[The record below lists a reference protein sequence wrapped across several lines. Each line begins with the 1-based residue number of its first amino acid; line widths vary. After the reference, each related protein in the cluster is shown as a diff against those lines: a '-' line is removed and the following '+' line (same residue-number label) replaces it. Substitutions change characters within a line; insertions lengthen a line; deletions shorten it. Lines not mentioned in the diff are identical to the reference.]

1 MRRRRPAE
9 APPPASGQTPRGGPE
24 RFPGFDVSA
33 GQGRWD
39 PATAAV
45 VSGRVGRP
53 PDIRFFTPAEEAIAT
68 ALLDLLLGQQEPDPH
83 TVLGAR
89 SADQQRGRP
98 RIPVTAMIDS
108 RLAEAETDG
117 WRYANMPEDGQAWR
131 DTLRYLEGDA
141 QAKYGYG
148 FADCPPSDQAA
159 LIQAVQ
165 DAGSGDWHGLPASR
179 VWSLWTRYA
188 CTAFYAH
195 PWAWNE
201 IGFPGPAY
209 PRGYKNI
216 GVGKREPFEV
226 PDARPAADPAR
237 GDG

>member
-1 MRRRRPAE
+1 MSLPRSRTGLR
-9 APPPASGQTPRGGPE
+9 PRGGPD
-24 RFPGFDVSA
+24 RFPGFDVFTE
-33 GQGRWD
+33 QRRWD
-39 PATAAV
+39 PVTAAV
-45 VSGRVGRP
+45 VTGRLSPSPGLS
-53 PDIRFFTPAEEAIAT
+53 FFTPAEETIAT
-68 ALLDLLLGQQEPDPH
+68 PLLDLLLGQQDPDPH

-89 SADQQRGRP
+89 NADRQRDRP

-108 RLAEAETDG
+108 RLAAAETDG
-117 WRYANMPEDGQAWR
+117 WRYAEMPEDGQAWR
-131 DTLRYLEGDA
+131 DTLSFLDADA
-141 QAKYGYG
+141 QAKYGHG

-159 LIQAVQ
+159 LIQTVQ

-201 IGFPGPAY
+201 MGFPGPAY
-209 PRGYKNI
+209 PRGYKNM
-216 GVGKREPFEV
+216 GVGKLEPFEV
-226 PDARPAADPAR
+226 RDAKPAQDPVR

>member
-1 MRRRRPAE
+1 VRLPRSRT
-9 APPPASGQTPRGGPE
+9 GLTPRGGPD
-24 RFPGFDVSA
+24 RFPGFDVFA
-33 GQGRWD
+33 EQRRWD

-45 VSGRVGRP
+45 LTDRLGP
-53 PDIRFFTPAEEAIAT
+53 PPALRFFSPEEEAIAT
-68 ALLDLLLGQQEPDPH
+68 ALVDLLLGQQDPDPH

-89 SADQQRGRP
+89 NADQQRDRP

-131 DTLRYLEGDA
+131 DTLRFLDEDA
-141 QAKYGYG
+141 QDKHGRG
-148 FADCPPSDQAA
+148 FAACPPSDQAA
-159 LIQAVQ
+159 LIQVVQ

-188 CTAFYAH
+188 CTAFYGH

-201 IGFPGPAY
+201 MGFPGPAY

-216 GVGKREPFEV
+216 GVDKLEPFEV
-226 PDARPAADPAR
+226 RDAQPAQDPVR
-237 GDG
+237 EDG